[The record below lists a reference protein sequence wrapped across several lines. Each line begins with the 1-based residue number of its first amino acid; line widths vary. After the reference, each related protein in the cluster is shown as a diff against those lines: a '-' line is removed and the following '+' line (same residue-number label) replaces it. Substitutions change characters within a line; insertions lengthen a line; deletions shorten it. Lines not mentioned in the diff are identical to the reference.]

1 MSLDHAISV
10 YTNGDTLPAEAAEM
24 FKSELAESCRV
35 RPDADR
41 WRFVTVCAV
50 DSSGHVLGGAH
61 MDIGPMEFGPL
72 AQERLAYLEQL
83 LVLPGYRGQG
93 LGTSLLLRAVEE
105 STARGCSH
113 IRCNVSWGNPAAIAV
128 YRKTGFALTCLEDG
142 EYFVVMPTRSAPYRA

>member
-1 MSLDHAISV
+1 MSRNHAISV
-10 YTNGDTLPAEAAEM
+10 YTNGDMLPAEAAEM
-24 FKSELAESCRV
+24 FRNELAESLRA

-50 DSSGHVLGGAH
+50 DSSGHVLGGVH

-72 AQERLAYLEQL
+72 AEERLAYLEQL
-83 LVLPGYRGQG
+83 LVLPQNRGQG
-93 LGTSLLLRAVEE
+93 LGTALLLRAVEE

-128 YRKTGFALTCLEDG
+128 YRRAGFALTCLEDG
-142 EYFVVMPTRSAPYRA
+142 EYFAVKPTRAASCRA

>member
-1 MSLDHAISV
+1 VSLNHAISV
-10 YTNGDTLPAEAAEM
+10 YTNGDMLPAEAAEM

-41 WRFVTVCAV
+41 WRFVTICAA

-72 AQERLAYLEQL
+72 AEERLAYLEQL
-83 LVLPGYRGQG
+83 LVLPEYRGQG

-128 YRKTGFALTCLEDG
+128 YRKAGFALTCLEDG
-142 EYFVVMPTRSAPYRA
+142 EYFAVKPTRAASCRA